1 MGASAL
7 AVAVGLLLAGCSK
20 GSDRENASVP
30 GGGSDE
36 PVRSGHLKVQTSVLT
51 RSAVDGTV
59 LPQGSAIGVVV
70 TTTDGNAFF
79 TPSATT
85 GGSAD
90 ESYYP
95 DGRNVRFCN
104 ETGVNIWTSTT
115 AEGKPRLLLFTGE
128 DRGRVYGYY
137 PWTDDADIEGEGSS
151 ATIPVGILN
160 EGTIAVA
167 AADGTTDKPAYTA
180 AGEKD
185 YMYSSRNDEVGA
197 RSSTTA
203 RLVMEHVLSRVS
215 FRMYASAAAQA
226 AVEGDENSYY
236 EFVGY
241 MLKNRSGSEELV
253 ARFDGNT
260 RMSVGTGEITGALSG
275 GEIVRRIE
283 GYRLERSN
291 GDTPEDDNAAAV
303 ASARVGNLC
312 FPLAAIGHDGGKTT
326 GIEAVFEVRRMRGDG
341 TVASGPAAYA
351 LPLAVVPG
359 ESDKWEAGKHYTY
372 TVKFTGGSLSVESV
386 TVTRWNEVAGGDM
399 NIGEDPYVSSAEVV
413 PAGDIPVEGDTYS
426 VTLTGLLS
434 IRGTDV
440 RARIEGE
447 EEPLAEGKAT
457 TSGSAV
463 ELAVPANEGYD
474 VRTVVFEY
482 RMNGTWTQIGDSRSQ
497 AGYSVSNAT
506 HNAPATIPTGGGTYS
521 VTLTGILP
529 ASGVDVRATSGGT
542 ALVTGKVTASGT
554 AVSLAVP
561 ANTTGADRTVT
572 FEYLWNGTWTKIGDS
587 RTQQGYVVTNA
598 THNAPATIS
607 GQGGSYNVTLTGI
620 LPASGVDVRATSGGT
635 ALVTGKVTASG
646 TAVSLAVPANTTG
659 ADRTVTFEYLWN
671 GTWTKIGDSRT
682 QQGYVVTNATHNAP
696 ATISGQGGSY
706 NVTLTGTLPA
716 AGVAVR
722 AQSGGTA
729 LVSGTV
735 PRSGTAVSLTIPG
748 NLSYTNRT
756 VTFEYQWNGTWTKI
770 GADCSQPG
778 WHVTAASVSPA
789 GNIPGA
795 GGYYTVT
802 LTGWGGY
809 QIRAMSGS
817 TQLVIKT
824 DYTETANYSAFIVIP
839 ENPSTTAARSVTF
852 QYLFNGT
859 WKDVETRSQDASLNY
874 NRLSYADCVSHCLD
888 KGGLR
893 TEEEMNALADTNWGN
908 WKMGSSYIYWL
919 DRKNICWNSDGR
931 YTGSSRQMHG
941 CRCKNE

>member
-482 RMNGTWTQIGDSRSQ
+482 RINGTWTQIGDSRSQ

-572 FEYLWNGTWTKIGDS
+572 FEYQWNGTWIKIGDS
-587 RTQQGYVVTNA
+587 CTQQGYNVTAA
-598 THNAPATIS
+598 THNAPATIP
-607 GQGGSYNVTLTGI
+607 GQGGSYSVTLTGV
-620 LPASGVDVRATSGGT
+620 LPSS
-635 ALVTGKVTASG
+635 
-646 TAVSLAVPANTTG
+646 
-659 ADRTVTFEYLWN
+659 
-671 GTWTKIGDSRT
+671 
-682 QQGYVVTNATHNAP
+682 
-696 ATISGQGGSY
+696 
-706 NVTLTGTLPA
+706 
-716 AGVAVR
+716 VAVR

-735 PRSGTAVSLTIPG
+735 TKSGTAVSLTVPTNATSYNSRTVTFEYQWNGTWIKIGDSCTQQGYNVTAATHNAPATIPG
-748 NLSYTNRT
+748 QGGSYSVTLTGVLPSSVAVRAQSGGTALVSGTVTKSGTAVSLAVPANASYSSRT

-770 GADCSQPG
+770 GSDCTQQG
-778 WHVTAASVSPA
+778 WNVTAASVSPA